1 MGQRGEG
8 VDGLAV
14 EQNVELGQ
22 FRRAIAVDM
31 IVERGVALGDAL
43 QLVVEIDDDLA
54 QRYHEMELHTVARH
68 ILLTEQLAAFV
79 QAQAH
84 DGTDEIGAGDD
95 GGTNIGLLNMVDERR
110 LGKTTGV
117 VHFLAATLLVVNH
130 IRHVGHGGDDIHIK
144 LAVEAFL
151 HNLHVEQSKEATTET
166 KAQGL

>member
-1 MGQRGEG
+1 
-8 VDGLAV
+8 
-14 EQNVELGQ
+14 
-22 FRRAIAVDM
+22 
-31 IVERGVALGDAL
+31 
-43 QLVVEIDDDLA
+43 
-54 QRYHEMELHTVARH
+54 MELHTVARH

-117 VHFLAATLLVVNH
+117 VHFLAASLLVVNH